1 MRDQVEVIVKLRP
14 FVVAIGAAT
23 MLGGTGALVLPG
35 VASARAVTH
44 TVVLTSVQ
52 DRQVNFTRN
61 RGILSD
67 RDVNKAGRVVGYDTV
82 RFSFNHRTD
91 RTTFGVAL
99 NLERGF
105 VYGVL
110 TEHGNNPVMRGRIS
124 WGTGIFHAV
133 AGTITARN
141 LNSNGTRTAVVIRY
155 HHR

>member
-1 MRDQVEVIVKLRP
+1 MKLRP
-14 FVVAIGAAT
+14 FVVAIGAAA
-23 MLGGTGALVLPG
+23 MLGGTAALVLPG
-35 VASARAVTH
+35 IASARAVTH

-52 DRQVNFTRN
+52 ERQVNFSRT

-67 RDVNKAGRVVGYDTV
+67 RDVNKAGRVVGYDAV
-82 RFSFNHRTD
+82 RFSVNHQTG

-110 TEHGNNPVMRGRIS
+110 TERGNNPVMRGRIL
-124 WGTGIFHAV
+124 WGTGLFHGV

-141 LNSNGTRTAVVIRY
+141 LNSNGTRTAVTIRY